1 MSRAT
6 SDIERPVADEE
17 NKVIDESQ
25 VDPDSTELDEAE
37 ASDAAEPQNRRARR
51 AAASQARKHRLRE
64 RREAEAVGL
73 DAQEILDD
81 ALVRSTDTAAKWFR
95 RNSNKLQWALVV
107 GVVGW
112 SGWGIYGWRA
122 AAAKAEAADAVAAAV
137 DAERGRIGDPAE
149 QGQLNEQ
156 NVVDPT
162 PIFKDREALL
172 AEAKQRFEQAAAM
185 RSGSGTALYAK
196 LALAAVLFDSG
207 QYDDALAA
215 YNEVK
220 DSKLAASDPELRG
233 RALEGLALVAVAK
246 GDKKGAIGA
255 YEALAAAGIDG
266 FTELAQY
273 QQARLHQ
280 ELGET
285 DKAKELVGKLK
296 ESVGGPAGAMGMS
309 SSYLQSGV
317 QSLADELGLE
327 EPQQGSKPITAEQLN
342 ALQRQVQTQIDAA
355 QLKAK
360 SGQAGDTPANTQA
373 EDAPEP
379 QDTPVAAEKQ
389 AAEK

>member
-1 MSRAT
+1 MTQAT

-360 SGQAGDTPANTQA
+360 SGQAGDTPVNTQA

>member
-1 MSRAT
+1 MTQAT